1 MDTTIA
7 GSTQKPVSVSG
18 MLCNV
23 EKLYYLARDKKPES
37 RALLTHEISSILEAD
52 VTLTEGEMVADV
64 LIELLRQAEKD
75 LRQSL
80 SEKLSTLSEVP
91 LRLILQLANDEIDI
105 ARPILKTSPVLGDM
119 DLMYIIKSKTA
130 EYWQAIAGR
139 QKLSNTVIDVLAE
152 TKDFETSLTLAENT
166 GIILTDT
173 AMTAMSDLA
182 RDSDVLAMPLLR
194 RAEVP
199 KDLAA
204 ALYDYV
210 GSEIKKFIADNY
222 DVTIDKVS
230 SAVEQTVREY
240 NGNATAKDCAPEDHM
255 VQAAKAAGEK
265 GMLTIQGMLNT
276 LRRGNLRSFV
286 AQISIF
292 TGMSAD
298 VITRIIMQ
306 KNGQGLAI
314 MAKAYRIEKEN
325 FISMYMLTS
334 KFWNQGQ
341 LVEPHEI
348 KRAVAYYNRATP
360 ELAMD
365 ILKGTMQD

>member
-7 GSTQKPVSVSG
+7 GTTHRPASIAG
-18 MLCNV
+18 MLGDV
-23 EKLYYLARDKKPES
+23 EKLYDLARDKKPES
-37 RALLTHEISSILEAD
+37 RALLTHEISSILEAE
-52 VTLTEGEMVADV
+52 VTLRESEMVADV

-75 LRQSL
+75 IRLSL
-80 SEKLSTLSEVP
+80 SEKLSTLGDVP
-91 LRLILQLANDEIDI
+91 LRLVLQLANDEIEI

-139 QKLSNTVIDVLAE
+139 KKLSNDVIDVLAE
-152 TKDFETSLTLAENT
+152 TKDFETSLALAENT
-166 GIILTDT
+166 GIILTDS

-194 RAEVP
+194 RPEVP

-210 GSEIKKFIADNY
+210 GSEIKRFISENY
-222 DVTIDKVS
+222 DVNVNQVS
-230 SAVEQTVREY
+230 KAVEQTVKEFS
-240 NGNATAKDCAPEDHM
+240 GNATAKDCAPEDHM
-255 VQAAKAAGEK
+255 IQAAKAAGEK
-265 GMLTIQGMLNT
+265 GMLTMQGMLNT

-286 AQISIF
+286 AQLSVF
-292 TGMSAD
+292 TGISTD

-314 MAKAYRIEKEN
+314 MAKAYHVEKED

-348 KRAVAYYNRATP
+348 KRAVEYYNRATP

-365 ILKGTMQD
+365 ILKGTMQG